1 MICSN
6 IKLTFP
12 GESTALLDYVLAS
25 NHKDIVEPGVTCP
38 N

>member
-6 IKLTFP
+6 IKLTRP
-12 GESTALLDYVLAS
+12 KESTALMDYVLAS
-25 NHKDIVEPGVTCP
+25 NPKEIVEPRLSCL